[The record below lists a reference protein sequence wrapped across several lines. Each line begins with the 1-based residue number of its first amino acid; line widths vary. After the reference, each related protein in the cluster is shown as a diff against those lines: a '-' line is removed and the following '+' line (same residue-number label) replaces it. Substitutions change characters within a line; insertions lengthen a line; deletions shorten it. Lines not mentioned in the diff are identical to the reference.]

1 MLTGRNH
8 TTVGMAFIGEA
19 TTGFPNSNGHIPFGT
34 ATISEVLVD
43 QGYNTYMLGKWH
55 LCTEDE
61 MNLASTEP
69 NWPLGR
75 GFERLY
81 GFLGGETSQWNPDL
95 IYDNHPVEQPAQP
108 EDGYHFS
115 ADIAD
120 KAIEFISDAKQIAP
134 DKPFF
139 MSW

>member
-8 TTVGMAFIGEA
+8 TTVGMACIGES
-19 TTGFPNSNGHIPFGT
+19 TTGFPNSNGHIPFET
-34 ATISEVLVD
+34 AAISEVLVD
-43 QGYNTYMLGKWH
+43 QGYNTDMLGKWH
-55 LCTEDE
+55 LCPEDE
-61 MNLASTEP
+61 MNLASTTP

-75 GFERLY
+75 GCER
-81 GFLGGETSQWNPDL
+81 FS
-95 IYDNHPVEQPAQP
+95 
-108 EDGYHFS
+108 GYHFS

-120 KAIEFISDAKQIAP
+120 QAIEFISDAKQIAP